1 VSLPDFEKMTK
12 REIIA
17 WFESADSIAPLVA
30 TMAPATE
37 PVAPSTGVP
46 MMLASI
52 RLPVV
57 LVDQL
62 DAIAEHDGTKRSEV
76 IREALVS
83 YVESRTAPVARDE
96 AERALDVLRRVV
108 ADRTVGGSGAAHGPA
123 AA

>member
-1 VSLPDFEKMTK
+1 VSSPDFEKMTK
-12 REIIA
+12 QEIVA
-17 WFESADSIAPLVA
+17 WFESADSIASMVA
-30 TMAPATE
+30 SVSPATE

-57 LVDQL
+57 LIDQI
-62 DAIAEHDGTKRSEV
+62 DGIAASQGIRRSDV

-83 YVESRTAPVARDE
+83 YVASRTSPVGRDE

-108 ADRTVGGSGAAHGPA
+108 ADRTGHHPEAA
-123 AA
+123 

>member
-1 VSLPDFEKMTK
+1 MSSPDFEKMTK

-17 WFESADSIAPLVA
+17 WFESAESVAPLVA
-30 TMAPATE
+30 GMAPATE
-37 PVAPSTGVP
+37 PAAPSTGVP

-57 LVDQL
+57 LIDQL
-62 DAIAEHDGTKRSEV
+62 DGIAERDGTKRSDI

-83 YVESRTAPVARDE
+83 YVESRTTPIARDE

-108 ADRTVGGSGAAHGPA
+108 ADRTGGGTEAA
-123 AA
+123 